1 MRICAFRA
9 HGPGPGWWTAGRG
22 GLIVLCALL
31 FGLGACRGPQLGL
44 HFVDRQ
50 VLEDLYR
57 WNGGVHWYRQEN
69 WKQGDLNWEG
79 VTTHQS
85 GHVQELQL
93 SANGLHGPLPGLD
106 PPQWLDLE
114 VLDLSHNQLTG
125 RLPVS
130 WHYLERLRVLDLSYN
145 RLEGTV
151 PPEWSQLVALEV
163 LDLSGNRLQGPFPQ
177 ALALLPR
184 LRVLELGSGPWEGC
198 LPAAWRHGAVEVRSP
213 ALPFCE
219 DAADRAAMAAVLAA
233 TRDREGWRELYCAE
247 GEASALSSCWG
258 DPQTPLS
265 HWRGVATDPMGR
277 VMGLDL
283 NYRYPPLTGP
293 IPSALGQLAALEW
306 LDLSDNQLTGPIP
319 PELGQLAALE
329 RLHLSDNQLTGPIP
343 PELGQLAALGGLWLD
358 RNQLTGP
365 IPPELGQLAALEWLD
380 LSDNQ
385 LTGPIPPELGQLAA
399 LEWLW
404 LAHNQLAGSIP
415 PELGQAA
422 SLWHLNLSHNQLTG
436 PIPSA
441 LGQAASLRYLNLSHN
456 QLTGC
461 LPREW
466 QNTSDPI
473 VSFGNAQG
481 RDELPFCPA

>member
-57 WNGGVHWYRQEN
+57 WNGGIHWYRQEN

-79 VTTHQS
+79 VTTHQA
-85 GHVQELQL
+85 GRLKELQL
-93 SANGLHGPLPGLD
+93 SANGLAGHL
-106 PPQWLDLE
+106 LDLE
-114 VLDLSHNQLTG
+114 MPEWLFLEALDLSHNQLTG
-125 RLPVS
+125 RLPAS
-130 WHYLERLRVLDLSYN
+130 WHYLERLQVLDLSHN

-184 LRVLELGSGPWEGC
+184 LRVLDLGSGPWEGC
-198 LPAAWRHGAVEVRSP
+198 LPSAWRHGAVDVRSP
-213 ALPFCE
+213 ALPFCG
-219 DAADRAAMAAVLAA
+219 DAADRAAMAAVMAA
-233 TRDREGWRELYCAE
+233 TRDREGWQALHCAE
-247 GEASALSSCWG
+247 GEAPALSSCWG
-258 DPQTPLS
+258 DPQTSLS
-265 HWRGVATDPMGR
+265 LWQGVTTDPMGR

-283 NYRYPPLTGP
+283 NNRYPQLTGP
-293 IPSALGQLAALEW
+293 IPPALGQLAALEW
-306 LDLSDNQLTGPIP
+306 LDLSD
-319 PELGQLAALE
+319 
-329 RLHLSDNQLTGPIP
+329 
-343 PELGQLAALGGLWLD
+343 
-358 RNQLTGP
+358 NQLTGP

-415 PELGQAA
+415 PELGQAT

-466 QNTSDPI
+466 QNISDPI
-473 VSFGNAQG
+473 ASFGNAQG
-481 RDELPFCPA
+481 RDQLPFCPA